1 MAANFET
8 HLYSIVK
15 SMIKNIVIFL
25 SAANNIQILTR
36 TFFWL
41 NHSNIQ
47 QKESIPIISVRQVEM
62 LMLENYVTTVNTQYT
77 C

>member
-25 SAANNIQILTR
+25 SATNNIQILTR
-36 TFFWL
+36 TFFRL